1 MPPGFFWDIV
11 MWSDLWVALALLLV
25 LEGVLPALSPRNY
38 RKAVLSL
45 VQLDDRAIRTAGLVL
60 MVVGAVLVY
69 WLKH

>member
-1 MPPGFFWDIV
+1 

-38 RKAVLSL
+38 RKAMLGL
-45 VQLDDRAIRTAGLVL
+45 AQLDDRSIRIAGLVL

>member
-1 MPPGFFWDIV
+1 

-38 RKAVLSL
+38 RKAMLSL
-45 VQLDDRAIRTAGLVL
+45 VQLDDRSIRSAGLVL
-60 MVVGAVLVY
+60 MVAGAVLVY

>member
-1 MPPGFFWDIV
+1 

>member
-1 MPPGFFWDIV
+1 

-38 RKAVLSL
+38 RKAMLSV
-45 VQLDDRAIRTAGLVL
+45 VQLDDRSLRTTGLVL
-60 MVVGAVLVY
+60 MVVGAILVY

>member
-1 MPPGFFWDIV
+1 

-38 RKAVLSL
+38 RKAMLNV
-45 VQLDDRAIRTAGLVL
+45 VQLDDRSLRTTGLVL
-60 MVVGAVLVY
+60 MVVGAILVY

>member
-1 MPPGFFWDIV
+1 

-38 RKAVLSL
+38 RKAMLSL
-45 VQLDDRAIRTAGLVL
+45 VQLDDRSIRSAGLVL
-60 MVVGAVLVY
+60 MVAGAVMVY

>member
-1 MPPGFFWDIV
+1 

-38 RKAVLSL
+38 RNAMLGLS
-45 VQLDDRAIRTAGLVL
+45 QLDDRSIRTAGLVL
-60 MVVGAVLVY
+60 MVLGAVLVY

>member
-1 MPPGFFWDIV
+1 M
-11 MWSDLWVALALLLV
+11 MLSDLWVALALMLV

-38 RKAVLSL
+38 RRAMLSMA
-45 VQLDDRAIRTAGLVL
+45 QMDDRSIRTAGLTL

>member
-1 MPPGFFWDIV
+1 

-38 RKAVLSL
+38 RKAMLSL
-45 VQLDDRAIRTAGLVL
+45 VQLDDRSIRSAGLVL
-60 MVVGAVLVY
+60 MIAGAVLVY